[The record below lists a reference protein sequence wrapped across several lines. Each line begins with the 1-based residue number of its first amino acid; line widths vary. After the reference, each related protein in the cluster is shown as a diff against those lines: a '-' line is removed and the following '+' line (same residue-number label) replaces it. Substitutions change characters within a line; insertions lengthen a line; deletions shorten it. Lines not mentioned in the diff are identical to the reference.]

1 MRTCTR
7 SCDDPRSVRWGAA
20 PASDDEGVRKVK
32 AAVLGT
38 GVMGAGMARS
48 LLRGG
53 VEVTVWNRTPERA
66 RPLAADGA
74 RVADS
79 AAEAVRDA
87 DAVLVAL
94 YDAEAVLAV
103 LGDALAASPRD
114 AVWVQTATVG
124 PEGTR
129 RAVELA
135 DAAGRTLVEAM
146 LLGTRQPA
154 ETGRLTLLTAGDPAV
169 FARIEPL
176 TGAISVKSVWAGP
189 EVGAGTALKLACN
202 AWITSITAAS
212 AQSLALAGALG
223 LDPKLFLAAIDGAPA
238 DCRYAH
244 AKGAG
249 MLAGSYEPQFSLDGA
264 LKDIDLIDGAAR
276 GAGVD
281 TALLGALRELYGQ
294 ASEAGHGDEDLA
306 AVYTSFGV
314 KG

>member
-1 MRTCTR
+1 MR
-7 SCDDPRSVRWGAA
+7 
-20 PASDDEGVRKVK
+20 

-66 RPLAADGA
+66 QPLAADGA
-74 RVADS
+74 RVAPS

-87 DAVLVAL
+87 DAVLIAL
-94 YDAEAVLAV
+94 YDAAAVLGV
-103 LGDALAASPRD
+103 LGDALPESAED
-114 AVWVQTATVG
+114 AVWVQSATIG
-124 PEGTR
+124 TDATR
-129 RAVELA
+129 RAAELA
-135 DAAGRTLVEAM
+135 AVAGRTLVEAM
-146 LLGTRQPA
+146 LLGTKQPA

-169 FARIEPL
+169 FTRIEPV
-176 TGAISVKSVWAGP
+176 TAAISVKSVWAGP

-223 LDPKLFLAAIDGAPA
+223 LDPTLFLAAIDGSPS

-249 MLAGSYEPQFSLDGA
+249 MLAGAFEPQFALDGA
-264 LKDIDLIDGAAR
+264 LKDIDLIDTAAR

-281 TALLGALRELYGQ
+281 VTLLGALRGLYGK
-294 ASEAGHGDEDLA
+294 ASLAGHGGDDMS
-306 AVYTSFGV
+306 AVYTSFADAG
-314 KG
+314 GGTPPGGTA

>member
-1 MRTCTR
+1 M
-7 SCDDPRSVRWGAA
+7 
-20 PASDDEGVRKVK
+20 K

-38 GVMGAGMARS
+38 GAMGAGMARS

-66 RPLAADGA
+66 RPLAGDGA
-74 RVADS
+74 RVAGS
-79 AAEAVRDA
+79 AADAVRDA

-94 YDAEAVLAV
+94 YDAEAVLGV
-103 LGDALAASPRD
+103 LGDALPASAPD
-114 AVWVQTATVG
+114 AVWVQSATIG
-124 PEGTR
+124 PDASR
-129 RAVELA
+129 RAAELA
-135 DAAGRTLVEAM
+135 AGAGRTLVEAM
-146 LLGTRQPA
+146 LLGTKQPA

-176 TGAISVKSVWAGP
+176 TAAISVRSVWAGP
-189 EVGAGTALKLACN
+189 QVGAGTALKLACN

-223 LDPKLFLAAIDGAPA
+223 LDPKLFLTAIDGSAA

-244 AKGAG
+244 AKGEG
-249 MLAGSYEPQFSLDGA
+249 MLAGAYEPQFALDGA

-281 TALLGALRELYGQ
+281 TALLGALRALYGQ
-294 ASEAGHGDEDLA
+294 ASEAGHGGDDLG
-306 AVYTSFGV
+306 AVYTSFG
-314 KG
+314 GAEGAGG